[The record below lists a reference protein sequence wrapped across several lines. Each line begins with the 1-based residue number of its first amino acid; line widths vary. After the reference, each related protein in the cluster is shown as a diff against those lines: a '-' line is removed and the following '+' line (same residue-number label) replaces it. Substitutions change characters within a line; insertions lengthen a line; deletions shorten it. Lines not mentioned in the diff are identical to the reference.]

1 MDWLLV
7 QGSGVRDGDRLFFG
21 STPVGSGRGRGRG
34 AGAARPRRPR
44 KPEPPPPP
52 PRGRGPSTDPLQS
65 TTPTPPPP
73 HARARAHTRRKLTHP
88 TPPPACLPARGRGHA
103 TAAAAGYREEFGGRA
118 TDAPARG
125 RRPHVHAQEAVQGAR
140 APMRVPLSA
149 SAAYMCAGVAWFF
162 CCLLSLLANG
172 VRDGLLLLGW
182 QFNPFTYLPVG
193 KNPHKIRFVLHL
205 VLMGF
210 LLGQKLYSTG
220 IRAWIVTTHTCFVRL
235 LEKPTDMWALSQIS
249 INITI

>member
-1 MDWLLV
+1 MEIVCFL
-7 QGSGVRDGDRLFFG
+7 DRRPWDPAG
-21 STPVGSGRGRGRG
+21 G
-34 AGAARPRRPR
+34 AGAAPVRPSPVALGSRNHHHHRLAVAGHPRIRSSQRLRR
-44 KPEPPPPP
+44 
-52 PRGRGPSTDPLQS
+52 
-65 TTPTPPPP
+65 PPPP

-88 TPPPACLPARGRGHA
+88 TPPPAWLPARGRGHA
-103 TAAAAGYREEFGGRA
+103 TAAAAGLSRGVWRTRDGCPRTRPAASRA
-118 TDAPARG
+118 RAGSRA
-125 RRPHVHAQEAVQGAR
+125 GAR

-149 SAAYMCAGVAWFF
+149 SAAYMCAGVARFF
-162 CCLLSLLANG
+162 CCLLSLLAKE

-182 QFNPFTYLPVG
+182 QFDPFTYLPVS
-193 KNPHKIRFVLHL
+193 KNPHRIRFVLHL